1 MMGLGNISATIENS
15 DAIKQMIEKK
25 LGNLRSILDPAT
37 QEAGEIIR
45 DEMRYRAPHHTGEN
59 LSPDITVE
67 REATGGLSST
77 VSVGPRKFPG
87 ARQREYGG
95 WIYAKNAPRL
105 VWQDYDGNWHSAE
118 KVYQN
123 PTPYVR
129 PAIVAKRG
137 EAAAHLASKVRE
149 AFGL

>member
-1 MMGLGNISATIENS
+1 MMGIGSISATIENS
-15 DAIKQMIEKK
+15 DALKEMIERK

-37 QEAGEIIR
+37 QEAGEILR
-45 DEMRYRAPHHTGEN
+45 DEMRYRAPRHTGG
-59 LSPDITVE
+59 LSDDITVE
-67 REATGGLSST
+67 RETTGSLSST
-77 VSVGPRKFPG
+77 VSVGPRTFPG
-87 ARQREYGG
+87 ARQREFGG
-95 WIYAKNAPRL
+95 WIYARNAPRL
-105 VWQDYDGNWHSAE
+105 VWKDYEGNFHSAL

-137 EAAAHLASKVRE
+137 EAAAHLSSKVRE

>member
-1 MMGLGNISATIENS
+1 MMSIGSVSATLEGS
-15 DAIKQMIEKK
+15 DALKQMLERK

-37 QEAGEIIR
+37 QESGEIIQ
-45 DEMRYRAPHHTGEN
+45 DEMRYRAPRHTGGLAE
-59 LSPDITVE
+59 DITVE
-67 REATGGLSST
+67 REATGSLSST
-77 VSVGPRKFPG
+77 VSVGPRTFPG

-95 WIYAKNAPRL
+95 WIVAKNAPRL

-118 KVYQN
+118 KVYQE

-129 PAIVAKRG
+129 PSIVAKRG
-137 EAAAHLASKVRE
+137 EAAAHLASKIRE